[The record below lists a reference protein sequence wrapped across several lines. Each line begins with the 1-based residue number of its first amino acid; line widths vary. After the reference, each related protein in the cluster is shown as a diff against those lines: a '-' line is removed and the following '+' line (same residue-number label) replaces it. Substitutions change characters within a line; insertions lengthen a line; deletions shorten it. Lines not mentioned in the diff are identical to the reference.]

1 VASID
6 LKDAAAW
13 VDELGEEVE
22 RAALRGLYSAA
33 LRGVQTI
40 QTLIVPSRT
49 PQPVDRGLFRAG
61 WRAYLDIPH
70 KTVSVEN
77 NEPHAVFVEHGVAG
91 SRVRVGRQMI
101 EALASWVARKG
112 LASQSEARSVAWA
125 IAKRMQA
132 RGIFWRAGAPGFR
145 ILEELV
151 EKYLPRFIED
161 EVQREIGRIR

>member
-33 LRGVQTI
+33 LRGVTTI

-61 WRAYLDIPH
+61 WRAYFDVAGRAVTI
-70 KTVSVEN
+70 EN
-77 NEPHAVFVEHGVAG
+77 NEPHAVFVEEGVRAG
-91 SRVRVGRQMI
+91 RVRIGRLMLD
-101 EALASWVARKG
+101 ALASWIVRKG
-112 LASQSEARSVAWA
+112 IASQAEAASVAWA
-125 IAKRMQA
+125 IAKRMQR
-132 RGIFWRAGAPGFR
+132 RGIFRGGTGFK
-145 ILEELV
+145 ILDELV
-151 EKYLPRFIED
+151 DKYLPRFIEE
-161 EVQREIGRIR
+161 EVQREIGRMR